1 MLEVLGTAAGGLAFT
16 FLLIPFFHSFQIGLG
31 VCALNFLVCLPLSLL
46 SEHLRPQRRGILGLL
61 LTGLSGSLV
70 LLACGGADVLHWS
83 SIRRQWSPLEVLYYE
98 SSPYGNIAVTFRGEQ
113 YAFYSDGIPW
123 ITLPTP
129 DIASAEEFA
138 HFPLLCHPDPREV
151 LVIGGGAGGLL
162 HEIAKHPVRRIEYAE
177 LDPLIFVALEAFC
190 PASLQAE
197 WKTPLVSLQLTDG
210 RRHLRRQA
218 PGKRFDLIL
227 IGVSQ
232 PSDLQTNRL
241 FTLEFFQ
248 LCRERL
254 NPGGIVAFSLPGSLT
269 YLSRELEELNAC
281 LLQTLKRSFKYV
293 QVLPGETNLFLASQE
308 IDLASIAAQS
318 LRGEF
323 SSRGLKTSMVNP
335 FYIDYR
341 LRMERRLWLLQSLED
356 SAARLNRDFQPA
368 AVFYSLGLW
377 NAQFSPRLQK
387 IFRRL
392 GSLTLLPFLIAS
404 LVILAALLAYRY
416 FARRPRTSPALVA
429 AIHLTGLC
437 GMMFDLAMVFAF
449 QVFHGYL
456 YQRLGILITAFMA
469 GSGLGAAWIT
479 SRLDRLKKT
488 LRLFLGLEAGLILFC
503 LLLPLLFLHV
513 FPALERLEAFGIL
526 EGFFLLISL
535 LGGALV
541 GAEYPLAVRIRLQES
556 TSFGATAGL
565 LNAADLAGG
574 WWGGVLGAAALLPVL
589 GMAGTFLAL
598 ALLKAAG
605 ELSLLTHCGGRRREL
620 QIRRS

>member
-1 MLEVLGTAAGGLAFT
+1 V
-16 FLLIPFFHSFQIGLG
+16 
-31 VCALNFLVCLPLSLL
+31 V
-46 SEHLRPQRRGILGLL
+46 
-61 LTGLSGSLV
+61 
-70 LLACGGADVLHWS
+70 
-83 SIRRQWSPLEVLYYE
+83 
-98 SSPYGNIAVTFRGEQ
+98 
-113 YAFYSDGIPW
+113 
-123 ITLPTP
+123 
-129 DIASAEEFA
+129 
-138 HFPLLCHPDPREV
+138 
-151 LVIGGGAGGLL
+151 
-162 HEIAKHPVRRIEYAE
+162 
-177 LDPLIFVALEAFC
+177 
-190 PASLQAE
+190 
-197 WKTPLVSLQLTDG
+197 
-210 RRHLRRQA
+210 
-218 PGKRFDLIL
+218 
-227 IGVSQ
+227 
-232 PSDLQTNRL
+232 
-241 FTLEFFQ
+241 
-248 LCRERL
+248 
-254 NPGGIVAFSLPGSLT
+254 
-269 YLSRELEELNAC
+269 
-281 LLQTLKRSFKYV
+281 
-293 QVLPGETNLFLASQE
+293 
-308 IDLASIAAQS
+308 
-318 LRGEF
+318 
-323 SSRGLKTSMVNP
+323 
-335 FYIDYR
+335 
-341 LRMERRLWLLQSLED
+341 
-356 SAARLNRDFQPA
+356 
-368 AVFYSLGLW
+368 
-377 NAQFSPRLQK
+377 
-387 IFRRL
+387 
-392 GSLTLLPFLIAS
+392 
-404 LVILAALLAYRY
+404 
-416 FARRPRTSPALVA
+416 